1 MKKVLITGASSYVGT
16 NVRQHL
22 EQYPVKYKVDS
33 LSVRDDSWRVK
44 DFSCY
49 DSIYHCA
56 GMAHS
61 DVGNVSDEVKAKYY
75 AVNTDL
81 TINIAKKA
89 KAEGV
94 KQFIFMSSAI
104 VYGDSAPI
112 GNEKIITRDTPRMPA
127 NFYGDSKVQA
137 ENGLMELADDS
148 FKVVILRCPMIY
160 GKGSKGNFP
169 VLEKMALKL
178 PVFPKVENHRSMLYI
193 KNLAEFVRLM
203 IENEESGI
211 FWPCNREWSNTS
223 EVVRMI
229 AEAHGK
235 KIVMIPGT
243 SMALKAMAR
252 VTGYVNKA
260 FGNLAYE
267 EGLGDYK
274 DEYRLCSLNESIREM
289 A

>member
-1 MKKVLITGASSYVGT
+1 
-16 NVRQHL
+16 
-22 EQYPVKYKVDS
+22 
-33 LSVRDDSWRVK
+33 
-44 DFSCY
+44 
-49 DSIYHCA
+49 
-56 GMAHS
+56 
-61 DVGNVSDEVKAKYY
+61 
-75 AVNTDL
+75 
-81 TINIAKKA
+81 
-89 KAEGV
+89 
-94 KQFIFMSSAI
+94 
-104 VYGDSAPI
+104 
-112 GNEKIITRDTPRMPA
+112 
-127 NFYGDSKVQA
+127 
-137 ENGLMELADDS
+137 
-148 FKVVILRCPMIY
+148 
-160 GKGSKGNFP
+160 
-169 VLEKMALKL
+169 LEKMALKL

>member
-1 MKKVLITGASSYVGT
+1 MKKVLITGACSYVGT
-16 NVRQHL
+16 NVRQYL
-22 EQYPVKYKVDS
+22 GQYPEKYIVDS
-33 LSVRDDSWRVK
+33 LSVRDDKWREK
-44 DFSCY
+44 DLSTY
-49 DSIYHCA
+49 DAIYHCA

-81 TINIAKKA
+81 TIHIAKKA

-112 GNEKIITRDTPRMPA
+112 GKEKIITRDTPRMPA

-137 ENGLMELADDS
+137 ENGLVELADENY
-148 FKVVILRCPMIY
+148 KVVILRCPMIY

-203 IENEESGI
+203 IENEETGI
-211 FWPCNREWSNTS
+211 FWPCNNEWSNTS
-223 EVVRMI
+223 DLVRMI
-229 AEAHGK
+229 ADAHGK

-274 DEYRLCSLNESIREM
+274 ENYRLCSLVDSIRELV
-289 A
+289 